1 MNAFAYRDGGL
12 HAENVSLETI
22 AETYGT
28 PVYVYSQA
36 AIEDAYRE
44 FAAAL
49 DGLDAKICYG
59 VKANGN
65 LAVIRAL
72 GRLGAGADVVSGG
85 ELARATAAGI
95 RPEDIVFSG
104 VGKTRDEMAQALKTG
119 IGQLNV
125 ESEAELAAL
134 GQVAESLGVS
144 APTAIRVNP
153 DIAVDTA
160 DKIATGRYEHKFGIP
175 IEDAARIYERGSRT
189 PGIRMVGLAAH
200 IGSQILDLSPFESA
214 FAALAESVQGV
225 RRAGFAVERLD
236 LGGGLGITY
245 IDETAPSLADFADI
259 VRRTVG
265 GLGCEITVEPG
276 RRLVGNA
283 GVLLSR
289 VLYSKETP
297 VRRFVIVD
305 AAMNDLLRPDALR
318 RRTCRDPGGRAG
330 TGGRDPPGRRGGPG
344 LRNRRLARA
353 GGRSARARRG
363 RPGRDRRCRR
373 LRSRDGI
380 VLQWPWPRPER
391 LWFIVT
397 HMPRSGR
404 FRIRPRCRR
413 STACRAGS
421 NRGWRRA
428 RKGSRVD
435 DPDGRTNRKP
445 NGNRRCA
452 TAASSF
458 SRVSRW
464 SGNSSW
470 RGLWPAL
477 SVAVLFLALALSGV
491 LPLLPGWLHALAL
504 AALLGGF
511 LVLLWTGVRGVG
523 VPDTDAGRR
532 RLERESGFRHRPLQ
546 TLEDRLADGVGGPDA
561 EALWQEH
568 RERVARSAR
577 RIRIGLPQ
585 PGVAARDPMAI
596 RFAAALLVVIAAT
609 AAWPDA
615 GKRLREAVSPGIVG
629 RRSGR
634 GTGARSL
641 DYAAGLYRGS
651 ADLSQT
657 SSG

>member
-72 GRLGAGADVVSGG
+72 ARLGAGADVVSGG

-305 AAMNDLLRPDALR
+305 AAMNDLLRPTLYGAEHAVIPVAGRVPGEETR
-318 RRTCRDPGGRAG
+318 RVDVVGPVCE
-330 TGGRDPPGRRGGPG
+330 TGDW
-344 LRNRRLARA
+344 LARGVVLPALEEGDLVAIA
-353 GGRSARARRG
+353 GAGAYGAVMASYYNGRGLVGEVMVHCDAHAA
-363 RPGRDRRCRR
+363 
-373 LRSRDGI
+373 
-380 VLQWPWPRPER
+380 
-391 LWFIVT
+391 
-397 HMPRSGR
+397 
-404 FRIRPRCRR
+404 IRPFQ
-413 STACRAGS
+413 
-421 NRGWRRA
+421 
-428 RKGSRVD
+428 
-435 DPDGRTNRKP
+435 DP
-445 NGNRRCA
+445 A
-452 TAASSF
+452 T
-458 SRVSRW
+458 
-464 SGNSSW
+464 
-470 RGLWPAL
+470 LQAL
-477 SVAVLFLALALSGV
+477 
-491 LPLLPGWLHALAL
+491 
-504 AALLGGF
+504 
-511 LVLLWTGVRGVG
+511 
-523 VPDTDAGRR
+523 
-532 RLERESGFRHRPLQ
+532 
-546 TLEDRLADGVGGPDA
+546 DRLPCWL
-561 EALWQEH
+561 E
-568 RERVARSAR
+568 
-577 RIRIGLPQ
+577 
-585 PGVAARDPMAI
+585 
-596 RFAAALLVVIAAT
+596 
-609 AAWPDA
+609 
-615 GKRLREAVSPGIVG
+615 
-629 RRSGR
+629 
-634 GTGARSL
+634 
-641 DYAAGLYRGS
+641 
-651 ADLSQT
+651 
-657 SSG
+657 